1 MCFARWTF
9 AEGAQCL
16 LCSFLL
22 FASAVQIRVHKRLL
36 ARPLSRNLFEGN
48 WQLQSQLAKVVM
60 ALTVLML
67 MLLKMMMVMVTMIV
81 MMMINVFHELTI
93 EIAHNFES
101 PFML

>member
-48 WQLQSQLAKVVM
+48 WQLQFAIGQSGHG
-60 ALTVLML
+60 
-67 MLLKMMMVMVTMIV
+67 ID
-81 MMMINVFHELTI
+81 
-93 EIAHNFES
+93 IADDDAAEDDDGYGDNDSDDDDDKCF
-101 PFML
+101 P